1 MYLWEWALS
10 EWAPTRYGVWIGWIW
25 QVQDEGVMAKVSD
38 QRCSLQLV
46 FMSTPSKSTSP
57 ALNLLVA
64 HINWGGRASTCFKHF
79 NLCGFVAVMGENS
92 WWRHSRFY
100 TFRSLWVHSR
110 LPYVLLRPRASVEI
124 LRMDFTKK
132 WRGLWLI
139 TFFTE
144 HHFPAVMFE
153 FSSMLFFLDSWS
165 DLLQNI

>member
-1 MYLWEWALS
+1 
-10 EWAPTRYGVWIGWIW
+10 
-25 QVQDEGVMAKVSD
+25 MAKVSD

-46 FMSTPSKSTSP
+46 FLSTPSKSTSL
-57 ALNLLVA
+57 ALSLLVA

-139 TFFTE
+139 
-144 HHFPAVMFE
+144 HF
-153 FSSMLFFLDSWS
+153 SQNIISMQWCLNFPQCCFFLIADWTFCRIFNANSVVIS
-165 DLLQNI
+165 RRKLADFSIHLNPSIR